1 MIVDTMT
8 KEEVMHSLQKEFQ
21 EEILPY
27 YYNSILKWA
36 EKYILPIAQRV
47 GKPQTYYRSKLSS
60 GYNKFNIIGT
70 ISKKGRGMC
79 AYSEFDWQNK
89 HCYASYLS
97 SDNGTGSVVVF
108 QKHCLERYAERVLN
122 EGENIKTLPEE
133 VFMNYL
139 LNKQDNAFIIV
150 LPSPKRERSLYYGLA
165 DALFLGDFDEPT
177 EKSKQDYLYWLNTC
191 LSLKETHETQ
201 KGVLRSLAKMQ
212 RFVKTLGFNP
222 LPKNQLDRSKKG
234 ELDVFINKSEE
245 NKNAYIEFLKYK
257 YMLFQLQLSFNFD
270 WIDLYIDEIKKQ
282 MEEISA
288 ELAKYKVN
296 TASLSPY
303 GKTAGFA
310 IKGEIDYKN
319 N

>member
-97 SDNGTGSVVVF
+97 SENGTGSVVVF
-108 QKHCLERYAERVLN
+108 QKHCLERYAERASSSR
-122 EGENIKTLPEE
+122 
-133 VFMNYL
+133 F
-139 LNKQDNAFIIV
+139 
-150 LPSPKRERSLYYGLA
+150 
-165 DALFLGDFDEPT
+165 FLSG
-177 EKSKQDYLYWLNTC
+177 
-191 LSLKETHETQ
+191 
-201 KGVLRSLAKMQ
+201 
-212 RFVKTLGFNP
+212 
-222 LPKNQLDRSKKG
+222 
-234 ELDVFINKSEE
+234 
-245 NKNAYIEFLKYK
+245 
-257 YMLFQLQLSFNFD
+257 
-270 WIDLYIDEIKKQ
+270 
-282 MEEISA
+282 
-288 ELAKYKVN
+288 
-296 TASLSPY
+296 
-303 GKTAGFA
+303 
-310 IKGEIDYKN
+310 
-319 N
+319 